1 MSVYLIDNDSFFG
14 YRVRRVIGGTPHQQY
29 FSLVSS
35 GKRLR
40 GQERAAV
47 EAEARKLDQKLE
59 KMQLKARQSRE
70 KECRPS
76 KRAGNPDGVKG
87 ISPRVK
93 TTSRASKQYDYVV
106 FQVNCMSKLQEKPV
120 CTTFS
125 VDAHGWEGAW
135 EQAVQ
140 FYAKHKKI
148 KRYTHLLE
156 RIPEQSAVMKKLK
169 QQQKS
174 KRKHVKRA

>member
-14 YRVRRVIGGTPHQQY
+14 YRVRRVIGGVPHQQY
-29 FSLVSS
+29 FSLVKS

-40 GQERAAV
+40 GKVRASV
-47 EAEARKLDQKLE
+47 EAEARKLDLKLE
-59 KMQLKARQSRE
+59 KLQLKARQTRE

-93 TTSRASKQYDYVV
+93 TTSRAAKQYDYVV
-106 FQVNCMSKLQEKPV
+106 FQVNCMSKLQAKPV

-148 KRYTHLLE
+148 KRYTHLIE
-156 RIPEQSAVMKKLK
+156 RIPPQSTVMKKLK
-169 QQQKS
+169 LQQQGKQM
-174 KRKHVKRA
+174 RA